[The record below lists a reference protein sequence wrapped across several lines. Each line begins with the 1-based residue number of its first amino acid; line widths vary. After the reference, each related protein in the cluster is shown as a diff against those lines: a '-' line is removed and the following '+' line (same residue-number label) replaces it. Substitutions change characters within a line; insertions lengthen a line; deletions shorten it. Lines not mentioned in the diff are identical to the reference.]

1 MNITR
6 THFTA
11 LHPVD
16 RMSSEDKGRTEEFQ
30 ESSILKRRTTS
41 NRSEDDSE
49 KRIHVESNRTPTM
62 ADEECKGEVNGR
74 SFLIQDLLQASK
86 TGAETISK
94 VDPNTEI
101 YQSIFSTKHLQDIL
115 ASQPFEGKQVEDK
128 NHNMSD
134 LDSGATSTQGE
145 IEEESGTKGGEVVY
159 EFVGKADEADAAAD
173 ISHTSCGGGGT
184 TSNTSRKARRAR
196 TAFTYE
202 QLVTLENKFQST
214 RYLSVYERLNL
225 ALALNLTETQVKIWF
240 QNRRTKW
247 KKQNPGKD
255 VNSPTTYSPPIPN
268 SVGNSS
274 VGNTEFLSPYLRPS
288 QPVPPPT
295 NVNGQGPGTSS
306 PKSEESLLNASE
318 DLRSYIQS
326 QYSKMMGSQRSLVSE
341 DHSISD
347 GGEKSQSRELS
358 PLTSEVSVN
367 QTPDSQT
374 SFLLKAASIAAAAI
388 AGHQNSEGMPN
399 FPPPPPLPPNWRDLF
414 PSEVV
419 SPIFTQPWYLAAAAL
434 SSLQQDRGN
443 SGSNPAQA
451 PPAVFNWSGC

>member
-6 THFTA
+6 THFTS
-11 LHPVD
+11 LQPVD
-16 RMSSEDKGRTEEFQ
+16 RMSSEDKGRMEEFQ
-30 ESSILKRRTTS
+30 ESSILKRRIS
-41 NRSEDDSE
+41 SIRNEDDSE
-49 KRIHVESNRTPTM
+49 KRIHVESNRTPTIV
-62 ADEECKGEVNGR
+62 DEECKGEVNGR

-86 TGAETISK
+86 SAETTNK
-94 VDPNTEI
+94 VNLNTEI
-101 YQSIFSTKHLQDIL
+101 YQNIFATKHLQDIL
-115 ASQPFEGKQVEDK
+115 ASQPFDGKQVEDE
-128 NHNMSD
+128 NHNISD

-145 IEEESGTKGGEVVY
+145 VEEENATKGGEVVY
-159 EFVGKADEADAAAD
+159 EFVGKADETDAAD

-255 VNSPTTYSPPIPN
+255 VNSPTTYSPPVPN

-274 VGNTEFLSPYLRPS
+274 IGNPEFLSTYLRPS
-288 QPVPPPT
+288 QPVPPPA
-295 NVNGQGPGTSS
+295 NVSGQGPGTSS
-306 PKSEESLLNASE
+306 PKSEESLINASE

-326 QYSKMMGSQRSLVSE
+326 QYSKIMGSQRSLVSE
-341 DHSISD
+341 DHSVSHS
-347 GGEKSQSRELS
+347 GEKSQSRELS
-358 PLTSEVSVN
+358 PLTSEVSIN

-388 AGHQNSEGMPN
+388 AGHQNSEDMPN
-399 FPPPPPLPPNWRDLF
+399 FPPPPPLPSNWRDLF
-414 PSEVV
+414 PTEVV

-434 SSLQQDRGN
+434 STLQQDREN